1 MPFAPLLALLL
12 AGLVCLSCG
21 SSRCDAHQAGDGFVL
36 LTFTNG
42 LIAGRVELALRE
54 LDTAIGLDEDGDGV
68 VSHAELKQHRG
79 DLVAYVQTNV
89 LLRIDDLPTPIRP
102 HDLRVEERLSSAFL
116 VWRFDIPTPTPPRT
130 LDLTYHC
137 VFEVDPLHRGYLKLE
152 RGGKVSTGMFNP
164 ETPSQHFDFTGPPGA
179 QARLRTFVRDGIWHI
194 WTGYDHILFL
204 LALLL
209 PAVSLRSNGAW
220 IPAPRLAPALW
231 KVLQTV
237 TAFTLAHSVTLSLAA
252 LGIVRTS
259 PRVVEPLIAL
269 SVGVSALNNLRPFFL
284 DRSWMVAFGFGLIH
298 GFGFASALQEMDL
311 AGASL
316 AWPLVGFNLGVEAG
330 QAVVVLLF
338 VPAAFWL
345 RDTRVYQLGAMRF
358 GSGAILLIAA
368 FWFVQ
373 RLLSPV

>member
-1 MPFAPLLALLL
+1 M
-12 AGLVCLSCG
+12 
-21 SSRCDAHQAGDGFVL
+21 
-36 LTFTNG
+36 
-42 LIAGRVELALRE
+42 
-54 LDTAIGLDEDGDGV
+54 
-68 VSHAELKQHRG
+68 
-79 DLVAYVQTNV
+79 
-89 LLRIDDLPTPIRP
+89 
-102 HDLRVEERLSSAFL
+102 
-116 VWRFDIPTPTPPRT
+116 
-130 LDLTYHC
+130 
-137 VFEVDPLHRGYLKLE
+137 
-152 RGGKVSTGMFNP
+152 
-164 ETPSQHFDFTGPPGA
+164 
-179 QARLRTFVRDGIWHI
+179 
-194 WTGYDHILFL
+194 LF
-204 LALLL
+204 
-209 PAVSLRSNGAW
+209 RS
-220 IPAPRLAPALW
+220 PALW

-269 SVGVSALNNLRPFFL
+269 SVGVAALNNLRPFFL